1 MLKTAPL
8 PTKLEKKYLVLA
20 SGWIV
25 GTGII
30 LNRNYIC
37 NFVCLSRLEYVVQ
50 QQMIY
55 LRHFVQN
62 V

>member
-8 PTKLEKKYLVLA
+8 PTKLEKKIPGASQWVDCGHWNHSQQELYLQVCWLEQVL
-20 SGWIV
+20 
-25 GTGII
+25 
-30 LNRNYIC
+30 
-37 NFVCLSRLEYVVQ
+37 Q